1 MKTLYGSLMVL
12 LLAACTARPTLKG
25 PEEAILERLFAVR
38 ECRQQIADVWP
49 EFGAPEYD
57 VPMLYYT
64 DTACYGLNLPPDFG
78 DSLGA
83 RLVHEQ
89 PGFRL
94 HKMPLPDSLPFH
106 METSLEFFDSTRS
119 DYLRPYIVCSSPEI
133 VVRMVPDVTSDQA
146 WIPMVLHE
154 YAHGYQYSH
163 RAFCRNVAD
172 KLPSLPENELE
183 RLHKRIDWF
192 DRAIRAENEALLE
205 ALSAEDST
213 LRAACIHTFLTR
225 RAARKE
231 RMALELGDST
241 VRDEEVFELMEGMA
255 RYIEAEAGF
264 HLGSYSEKDTWLY
277 DTDRSGY
284 FFVTGYNLMRLFDR
298 MGIDKQ
304 LLYVD
309 SIRPLEYYLQAIGH
323 DCP

>member
-133 VVRMVPDVTSDQA
+133 VVRMVPDVTSDQQFQQELRQ
-146 WIPMVLHE
+146 VL
-154 YAHGYQYSH
+154 QLT
-163 RAFCRNVAD
+163 VQ
-172 KLPSLPENELE
+172 SL
-183 RLHKRIDWF
+183 RSVI
-192 DRAIRAENEALLE
+192 
-205 ALSAEDST
+205 SQST
-213 LRAACIHTFLTR
+213 LCL
-225 RAARKE
+225 
-231 RMALELGDST
+231 
-241 VRDEEVFELMEGMA
+241 
-255 RYIEAEAGF
+255 
-264 HLGSYSEKDTWLY
+264 
-277 DTDRSGY
+277 DRSRSTIS
-284 FFVTGYNLMRLFDR
+284 F
-298 MGIDKQ
+298 
-304 LLYVD
+304 
-309 SIRPLEYYLQAIGH
+309 S
-323 DCP
+323 